1 MTGRRRAAILF
12 VAPFLVLIAAVI
24 AVAATQAIGGASPD
38 RPPFA
43 QEADGDYLRLR
54 DEYIARLRGIE
65 TDRFAN
71 PLWRESAVETRF
83 TEEKQRNQ
91 AAPNA
96 APAWTVIG
104 PDSVPNGQALD
115 GGDTTVSGR
124 VTAIAVDPTNS
135 SKVYLGTAQG
145 GVWRSLNGGTSWSP
159 IFDTAQSLSIG
170 ALAVAPSNP
179 SVVYVGTGEA
189 HNSSDSFFG
198 VGVYRIDNADT
209 SATLV
214 GPINP
219 QITFTCNPAVCTG
232 NFTTTTFTGR
242 SVSRILVDPT
252 NAATIFV
259 STSSGVSGMGANQLS
274 GVIPP
279 LGVTGVYRS
288 TNATAAANAVA
299 FQKLAVGTASS
310 FDSPP
315 TGNRQIS
322 DMTFVNGNP
331 STLLV
336 STFGLNAV
344 NDGGIF
350 RSTNALAA
358 TPTFTHTL
366 QAQIQRIT
374 FGVNGT
380 TVLAATSESTASG
393 GGRLRESIDGG
404 ATWPTVLGAAD
415 GFCGGQCFYDIVVG
429 IDPQVAGP
437 NFRIYLGGNARGT
450 FSDGMKLSNN
460 GGATFSRDDSGLHA
474 DTHAIA
480 FDVSTNPS
488 TVWTGNDGGVWK
500 RSAAA
505 AAGTL
510 WTNLNNALTTLQFES
525 VALGKSDPFFAIGG
539 TQDNG
544 TEIQQTSLGNWS
556 QADFGDGGFA
566 LIDQS
571 TTSTSNVTMYHTYF
585 NQTNNLIGFART
597 NLTSCAH
604 QGRLVRTW
612 LRLRFRRNRVRRDD
626 RQRIERHQ
634 RHRRRR
640 VLRAD
645 GARPGDAEH
654 ALLRH
659 RPPLPLDR
667 QGRHDGRSS
676 ARRRS

>member
-12 VAPFLVLIAAVI
+12 VVPFLVLISAVI

-71 PLWRESAVETRF
+71 PLWRESAVQTRF
-83 TEEKQRNQ
+83 SEEKQRNQ

-104 PDSVPNGQALD
+104 PDSVSNGQALD

-145 GVWRSLNGGTSWSP
+145 GVWRSLNGGSTWSP

-189 HNSSDSFFG
+189 HNTNDSFFG

-209 SATLV
+209 SPTLV

-219 QITFTCNPAVCTG
+219 QRTFTCNPAVCAGT
-232 NFTTTTFTGR
+232 FTTTTFSGR

-252 NAATIFV
+252 NAATIFA
-259 STSSGVSGMGANQLS
+259 STSSGVSGMGANQL
-274 GVIPP
+274 GGIPP

-299 FQKLAVGTASS
+299 FQKLAVGIASS

-331 STLLV
+331 NTLLV

-358 TPTFTHTL
+358 TPTFTHTF
-366 QAQIQRIT
+366 QVQIQRIT
-374 FGVNGT
+374 YAVNGN
-380 TVLAATSESTASG
+380 TVLAATGESTASG
-393 GGRLRESIDGG
+393 GGRLRESTDGG
-404 ATWPTVLGAAD
+404 ATWPIALGAAD
-415 GFCGGQCFYDIVVG
+415 GFCGGQCYYDIAVG

-437 NFRIYLGGNARGT
+437 NFRIYLGGSARGT
-450 FSDGMKLSNN
+450 VAFPQRRDEAVQQWRCVLHARRQRTSRRHARDRIRRLDEPLDCLDRKRRRRLEAQRWR
-460 GGATFSRDDSGLHA
+460 GGRHAVDESEQRSHDAAVRERRRRQVGPRLRDRRDAGQRHRDPADEPRQLVAGRLWRRRVRAHRPEHDEHVQRDDVPHLLQ
-474 DTHAIA
+474 
-480 FDVSTNPS
+480 P
-488 TVWTGNDGGVWK
+488 DGHSH
-500 RSAAA
+500 RLRA
-505 AAGTL
+505 
-510 WTNLNNALTTLQFES
+510 NES
-525 VALGKSDPFFAIGG
+525 DELCRK
-539 TQDNG
+539 
-544 TEIQQTSLGNWS
+544 
-556 QADFGDGGFA
+556 
-566 LIDQS
+566 
-571 TTSTSNVTMYHTYF
+571 
-585 NQTNNLIGFART
+585 
-597 NLTSCAH
+597 
-604 QGRLVRTW
+604 GRLVRTW

-626 RQRIERHQ
+626 PLPVERHQ
-634 RHRRRR
+634 RH
-640 VLRAD
+640 
-645 GARPGDAEH
+645 
-654 ALLRH
+654 
-659 RPPLPLDR
+659 
-667 QGRHDGRSS
+667 
-676 ARRRS
+676 